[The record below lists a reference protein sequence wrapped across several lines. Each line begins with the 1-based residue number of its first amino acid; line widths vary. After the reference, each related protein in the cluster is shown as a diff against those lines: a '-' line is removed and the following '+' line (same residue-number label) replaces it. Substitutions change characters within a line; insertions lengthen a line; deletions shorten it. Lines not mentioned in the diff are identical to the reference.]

1 MPEFSVVGN
10 VDPFLHVSL
19 KKGESVYAERGA
31 MVSMD
36 ATLELKGEMRGDRK
50 SVV

>member
-1 MPEFSVVGN
+1 MPTFSTVGN

-19 KKGESVYAERGA
+19 KKGESIFAERGA

-36 ATLELKGEMRGDRK
+36 TTLELKG
-50 SVV
+50 